1 MVRPNFRGLRLT
13 GSRTSMRFEGRSLL
27 RDDGIDSVRQ
37 FEDDEPWFGV
47 RTFVHGRPCSAH
59 QNALEKLC

>member
-1 MVRPNFRGLRLT
+1 
-13 GSRTSMRFEGRSLL
+13 MRFEGRSLL